1 MVTDVFILQGGAGDD
16 WIFSLVGLAWG
27 YPTTPQEDTPFMMPH
42 FNTTTVM
49 ALAMVGVL
57 AGIGLRELRGADPV
71 KLTPAL
77 SALPDLR
84 TGSGTTPTAFPV
96 PPPIPVG
103 NARPAIITTTT
114 LEGFADLS
122 APRQRLIETA
132 LAVAGNSPWLPY
144 VHGGADPAQ
153 GGLDCSGAMYYVLT
167 QCGLS
172 PPRTSAGQYEWL
184 RDHRQLHRVSDT
196 ATTMDDPSLAGL
208 RPGDLLFWA
217 TGKQA
222 DDGKI
227 QTITHVAMY
236 LGRETKDGLHI
247 MINATDGRSYRGI
260 KANGYGVYDFHIPHE
275 ESTSKLVGY
284 GPPPG
289 MTAITTL
296 TQPGKDAVDETDS

>member
-1 MVTDVFILQGGAGDD
+1 MVTDLFILQGGAGDD
-16 WIFSLVGLAWG
+16 WILSPVLRWTWRGG
-27 YPTTPQEDTPFMMPH
+27 GIRRTPQEDTPFMMPH
-42 FNTTTVM
+42 FNTTVVM
-49 ALAMVGVL
+49 VLAMAGVL

-71 KLTPAL
+71 QLTPAV
-77 SALPDLR
+77 
-84 TGSGTTPTAFPV
+84 SGAAPTALPV

-103 NARPAIITTTT
+103 NARPAIITTTA

-167 QCGLS
+167 RCGLS
-172 PPRTSAGQYEWL
+172 PPRTSAGQYGWL
-184 RDHRQLHRVSDT
+184 RDHRQLHRVPDAAT
-196 ATTMDDPSLAGL
+196 ATDDPSLAGL

-222 DDGKI
+222 GDGKI

-260 KANGYGVYDFHIPHE
+260 KANGYGVYDFHIPHG
-275 ESTSKLVGY
+275 ESKSKLVGY

-289 MTAITTL
+289 L
-296 TQPGKDAVDETDS
+296 QSPP